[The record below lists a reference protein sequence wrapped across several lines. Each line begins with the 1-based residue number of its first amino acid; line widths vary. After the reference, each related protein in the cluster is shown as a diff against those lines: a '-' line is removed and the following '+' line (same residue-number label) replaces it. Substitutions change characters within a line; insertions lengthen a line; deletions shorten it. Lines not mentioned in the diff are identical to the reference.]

1 MRLWSSPQAAC
12 SRGILAAMLAGA
24 WPLAFAQASSNPL
37 PANYKTTFEN
47 RDVLV
52 MHVRYGP
59 HEFVPTHDHPPYP
72 TIFVYLTNS
81 GEVDMNHEGPN
92 GFTAHR
98 QPTEAG
104 AFRIAPGMVERHS
117 VTSLSD
123 TDSAF
128 LRVELKRVPPAMV
141 NRVFREETPLH
152 LVPGTRI
159 EFQDKALRI
168 ERILCAPDKKCPLS
182 PQNEPSL
189 LIAMSAT
196 RIRIADGERNL
207 KAGDVI
213 WLATKESAPLILNAG
228 AHCLRVSLLY
238 AN

>member
-1 MRLWSSPQAAC
+1 MRLSSFLRAMC
-12 SRGILAAMLAGA
+12 SSGILVAMLAGA
-24 WPLAFAQASSNPL
+24 WHVAFGQASSNPL

-47 RDVLV
+47 TDVLV
-52 MHVRYGP
+52 TRVHYGP
-59 HEFVPTHDHPPYP
+59 HEFVPMHDHPFYP

-81 GEVDMNHEGPN
+81 GEVDMKHEGPN
-92 GFTAHR
+92 GFTAQR
-98 QPTEAG
+98 EPTEAG
-104 AFRIAPGMVERHS
+104 AFRIAPRMVERHS

-123 TDSAF
+123 TESMF

-141 NRVFREETPLH
+141 NSVFREETPLH

-168 ERILCAPDKKCPLS
+168 ERILCATDKECALS
-182 PQNEPSL
+182 TQNECSL
-189 LIAMSAT
+189 LIAISAT
-196 RIRIADGERNL
+196 RIRTADGERNL
-207 KAGDVI
+207 KTGDVM
-213 WLATKESAPLILNAG
+213 WLPPKKSTPFALNAG